1 MALGAEA
8 VIENIPGYLPS
19 PTQGSPALWRC
30 MRDNAVETFDASE
43 IIIGSDDPSPI
54 KVPHG
59 SVSDIN
65 DVANI
70 MPKASF
76 RVGAAVGVGHSRSY
90 FIEDKYSAYVNPTK
104 LYVGMIFDLLW
115 DGAELARQVI
125 DEYQPQV
132 TKEGY
137 MDHWKDILE
146 G

>member
-1 MALGAEA
+1 MALGAEV

-19 PTQGSPALWRC
+19 PLQSSPALWRC
-30 MRDNAVETFDASE
+30 MRDNALEVFNPSE
-43 IIIGSDDPSPI
+43 VMIGTDDPSPI
-54 KVPHG
+54 RVPHG
-59 SVSDIN
+59 AVSDIN

-76 RVGAAVGVGHSRSY
+76 RVGGAVGVGHSRSY
-90 FIEDKYSAYVNPTK
+90 HIEDKYNAYVNPVK
-104 LYVGMIFDLLW
+104 LYVGMIVDLLW
-115 DGAELARQVI
+115 DGAKLAKEVV